1 MAALSGIL
9 LASLVFLVVVAY
21 YGVALPLYR
30 RACRRRLGVA
40 KDAIT
45 VAFFHPY
52 W

>member
-1 MAALSGIL
+1 MVDLSGIL
-9 LASLVFLVVVAY
+9 LASWVGLVIVIY
-21 YGVALPLYR
+21 YGVVLPLYR
-30 RACRRRLGVA
+30 RTCRRRLGVA

>member
-1 MAALSGIL
+1 MATLSGTL
-9 LASLVFLVVVAY
+9 LAILVVLVVMAF

-30 RACRRRLGVA
+30 RVCRRRLGVA
-40 KDAIT
+40 KDATT

>member
-1 MAALSGIL
+1 MVDLSGIL
-9 LASLVFLVVVAY
+9 LASLVGLVIVIY
-21 YGVALPLYR
+21 YGVALPLHR
-30 RACRRRLGVA
+30 RTCRRRLGVT